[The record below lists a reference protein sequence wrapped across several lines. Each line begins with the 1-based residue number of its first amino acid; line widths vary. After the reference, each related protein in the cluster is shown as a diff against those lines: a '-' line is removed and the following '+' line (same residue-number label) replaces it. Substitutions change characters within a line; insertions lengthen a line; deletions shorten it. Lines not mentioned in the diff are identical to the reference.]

1 MMNMITRQ
9 LKRSL
14 LLLLLISFATP
25 VLTQQ
30 GSAAQVETPATTS
43 EASEATAPADP
54 AAAQYAMDWRITGPT
69 GGDVRALVFDPND
82 TQRLYFGTLDGQ
94 IYSSQDGG
102 HNWSLLVNFN
112 RPKLFIDHIIVD
124 PRNSQTIYV
133 AAHRHKEPGGFFKTT
148 DGGRTWR
155 ESRELREEALHSMAQ
170 SPSNMDVIYVGTNDG
185 VYRSNDA
192 GETWQHLPI
201 VGMTNTNIES
211 IAIDPRNAEV
221 VYAGSWHLPFKSTD
235 GGQTWIGLKNGI
247 IDDSDVFAIDIDERN
262 PDHIIAS
269 ACSGIYD
276 TRSGGAQWR
285 KIQGIPS
292 QSRRTR
298 AITMHPTM
306 DMIFAGTTEGF
317 WRSTRGGADSSW
329 MLTTT
334 RMLEINSIAIHP
346 SRPHDIFIGTNNY
359 GVMVSHDD
367 GRTFVP
373 SNGGYSGRFA
383 NDILPDRELPNRI
396 YASTINTATGGGF
409 FFISNDGGQTWQPSM
424 RNMPPQLITYSIL
437 QDEHDANIIYL
448 GTNLGVY
455 RSMDRGASWTSLGAP
470 QPALV
475 AHAPRGRRGRASAT
489 RSGVPGAASEA
500 AAGQTVEMIRRAQA
514 ALNAA
519 GYNVGTPDGRAGT
532 QTIAALRR
540 FQADK
545 GVPVSGRFDNATLTA
560 LGLAGGVQTSTA
572 FGELPTPPI
581 FLADA
586 VNALALTWDEQGRA
600 GILAATNLG
609 LYRSFDPTQGWQKLT
624 YGSGLDPR
632 TTAISTIHQNP
643 KTIWVGTA
651 NSGLLVSRDGGAT
664 WQQVNSNPTTGVPT
678 TAPVSAIAQDPN
690 RSAYIY
696 VGTKQSLYISHD
708 GGERWFRRGGNLPYG
723 DYASILINPRNG
735 DEIFVGNAYQN
746 GDNTG
751 GVFRS
756 SDAGM
761 TWGRIDPSQPKQLP
775 SQRIW
780 ALAFDTRTP
789 DRLFVGSHSAGIY
802 VAERGGNA
810 SLNVTR

>member
-1 MMNMITRQ
+1 MMKMITRQ
-9 LKRSL
+9 LKRSFL
-14 LLLLLISFATP
+14 ALLLISFATP
-25 VLTQQ
+25 AWMQR
-30 GSAAQVETPATTS
+30 GIAAQVENPPATS
-43 EASEATAPADP
+43 EPTEATAPVDP
-54 AAAQYAMDWRITGPT
+54 AAQYAMDWRTTGPT

-82 TQRLYFGTLDGQ
+82 AQRLYFGTLDGQ

-102 HNWSLLVNFN
+102 QSWRLLVNFN
-112 RPKLFIDHIIVD
+112 RPKLFVDHIIVD
-124 PRNSQTIYV
+124 PRNSNVIYV
-133 AAHRHKEPGGFFKTT
+133 AAHRHKEPGGFYKST
-148 DGGRTWR
+148 DAGRTWH

-170 SPSNMDVIYVGTNDG
+170 SPSNMDVLYVGTNDG

-211 IAIDPRNAEV
+211 IAIDPRNADV

-235 GGQTWIGLKNGI
+235 GGQTWVGLKNGI

-262 PDHIIAS
+262 PDHLIAS

-276 TRSGGAQWR
+276 TRSGGSQWR

-298 AITMHPTM
+298 AITMHPSLP
-306 DMIFAGTTEGF
+306 DVVFAGTTEGF

-334 RMLEINSIAIHP
+334 RMLEINSIAVHP

-373 SNGGYSGRFA
+373 SNGGYSGRFV
-383 NDILPDRELPNRI
+383 NDILPDREIPNRI
-396 YASTINTATGGGF
+396 YASSINTATGGGF
-409 FFISNDGGQTWQPSM
+409 FFVSNDGGQTWQPSM
-424 RNMPPQLITYSIL
+424 RSMPPQLISYSIL
-437 QDEHDANIIYL
+437 QDERDANTIYL

-455 RSMDRGASWTSLGAP
+455 RSMDRGASWTPLGAP
-470 QPALV
+470 QPAP
-475 AHAPRGRRGRASAT
+475 AAGPRGRRGRAAGA
-489 RSGVPGAASEA
+489 RSSVPGAAAEA
-500 AAGQTVEMIRRAQA
+500 TAGQTVEMIKRAQA
-514 ALNAA
+514 ALNTA

-532 QTIAALRR
+532 QTVAALRR

-545 GVPVSGRFDNATLTA
+545 GIPVSGRFDNATLTA

-572 FGELPTPPI
+572 FGELPTPPV
-581 FLADA
+581 FLSDA
-586 VNALALTWDEQGRA
+586 VNSLSLTWDEQGRP

-651 NSGLLVSRDGGAT
+651 NSGLLVSRDGGDT
-664 WQQVNSNPTTGVPT
+664 WQQVNANATTGVPT
-678 TAPVSAIAQDPN
+678 SAPVSAIAQDPT

-723 DYASILINPRNG
+723 DYASIIINPRNG

-756 SDAGM
+756 TDAGM
-761 TWGRIDPSQPKQLP
+761 TWGRIDPSQPRQLP

-802 VAERGGNA
+802 LAERGGNT
-810 SLNVTR
+810 SLNGER